1 MTGGC
6 STKGRKAKKPTRR
19 ARAAAPAKPI
29 DRPRYRFVLYLLPLI
44 LFISLVFGVPGLYL
58 AGLVPETLGNVLE
71 TILLSF
77 LFSSMALAWL
87 AYRGLSL
94 GGMAHSLGLDRFS
107 PRLEAVGWA
116 LALFVM
122 SFIVEILIGI
132 FQTVTNI
139 PCPRTSGPSWG
150 GCRSTRCYSP
160 CSLCPINEEILFRGL
175 LVPRLGHM
183 GQRHNLRPG
192 PPPDLRLHIRI
203 RGRARVR
210 PPGGLRAQE
219 DQVALPLDHRAH
231 AHKPA
236 RLHVAREDLM
246 PWKG

>member
-1 MTGGC
+1 M
-6 STKGRKAKKPTRR
+6 
-19 ARAAAPAKPI
+19 
-29 DRPRYRFVLYLLPLI
+29 PLI

-107 PRLEAVGWA
+107 PKLEVVGWA

-139 PCPRTSGPSWG
+139 PLPTNVGAVLG
-150 GCRSTRCYSP
+150 GLPVYALLFTV
-160 CSLCPINEEILFRGL
+160 LIVPINEEIIFRGL
-175 LVPRLGHM
+175 LVTRLGIWVSAIIFALGHLLTYGSISEFVGALVFGLLAGYALKRTRSLYPSIIAHM
-183 GQRHNLRPG
+183 LINL
-192 PPPDLRLHIRI
+192 LAFMSLVRI
-203 RGRARVR
+203 
-210 PPGGLRAQE
+210 
-219 DQVALPLDHRAH
+219 
-231 AHKPA
+231 
-236 RLHVAREDLM
+236 
-246 PWKG
+246 